1 MLNIYKDWLVDQGLT
16 TGFAAM
22 ATTATGILIMVFLA
36 VIANFVAKRLVLR
49 AVIGLAGRT
58 QTRWDDVLIK
68 HRVFHRFAH
77 IAPALVIDFS
87 APAVFGA
94 DTAATSLVLTG
105 CLLYMVAVF
114 VGVADGVLNATVVLL
129 KASQAGQRL
138 PLTSFLQVAKLVLY
152 GLAFIGALSVIIGK
166 SPALLFSGLGAMT
179 AVLMLVFKDPLLGLV
194 AGIQLSANQ
203 MVTPGDWIEM
213 PKYGAD
219 GDVLEVALTTVKVQ
233 NFDKTI
239 TTIPTYALISES
251 FKNWR
256 GMSESGGR
264 RIKRALNIDMDS
276 IRFCDDAILEQL
288 AQIHYMADYL
298 QEKRKELDAWTAG
311 EEGESAT
318 SLHPRRLTNIGSFR
332 AYVLAYLR
340 NHPKI
345 HPELTFLVRQLAPTE
360 HGLPLEI
367 YVFSSD
373 QDWVAYEGIQAD
385 IFDHLLAVMSQFDL
399 RIYQRIGNAGALV
412 QERAA
417 ESAEG

>member
-1 MLNIYKDWLVDQGLT
+1 
-16 TGFAAM
+16 
-22 ATTATGILIMVFLA
+22 
-36 VIANFVAKRLVLR
+36 
-49 AVIGLAGRT
+49 
-58 QTRWDDVLIK
+58 
-68 HRVFHRFAH
+68 
-77 IAPALVIDFS
+77 
-87 APAVFGA
+87 
-94 DTAATSLVLTG
+94 
-105 CLLYMVAVF
+105 
-114 VGVADGVLNATVVLL
+114 
-129 KASQAGQRL
+129 
-138 PLTSFLQVAKLVLY
+138 
-152 GLAFIGALSVIIGK
+152 
-166 SPALLFSGLGAMT
+166 
-179 AVLMLVFKDPLLGLV
+179 
-194 AGIQLSANQ
+194 
-203 MVTPGDWIEM
+203 
-213 PKYGAD
+213 
-219 GDVLEVALTTVKVQ
+219 
-233 NFDKTI
+233 
-239 TTIPTYALISES
+239 
-251 FKNWR
+251 
-256 GMSESGGR
+256 
-264 RIKRALNIDMDS
+264 MDS